1 MERLQGG
8 LRGRLPAV
16 AQAVAA
22 VAAVLLLRL
31 GHDAR
36 LPLDPTALGDA
47 LLRRMAPL
55 QVRNSPRPHTAP
67 YDPIQPR
74 IMALYGSTS
83 LCPCTAPYHGPIWL
97 HITVSPYGPISCPH
111 VALYYCGPIWPHI
124 MAPYRGPI
132 WPHTAPYQG
141 PIGLHITVSPYGPI

>member
-67 YDPIQPR
+67 YDPIQPH
-74 IMALYGSTS
+74 IMAPYGSTS
-83 LCPCTAPYHGPIWL
+83 LCPHMAPYHGPMWHCIA
-97 HITVSPYGPISCPH
+97 V
-111 VALYYCGPIWPHI
+111 
-124 MAPYRGPI
+124 APYSPI
-132 WPHTAPYQG
+132 
-141 PIGLHITVSPYGPI
+141 